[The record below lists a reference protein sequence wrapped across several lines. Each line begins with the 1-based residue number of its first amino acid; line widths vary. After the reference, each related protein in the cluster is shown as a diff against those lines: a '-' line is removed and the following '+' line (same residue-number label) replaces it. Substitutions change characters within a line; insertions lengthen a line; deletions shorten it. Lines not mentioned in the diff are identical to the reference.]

1 MANAADKQKEN
12 VPGPFYVDT
21 QCINCD
27 LCRQTAPDFFA
38 RNDDGGYAYVCKQP
52 GTDAERTL
60 CQQALDECPVNA
72 IGNDG

>member
-1 MANAADKQKEN
+1 MANVADKHKEN

-38 RNDDGGYAYVCKQP
+38 ANDDGGYAYVSKQP
-52 GTDAERTL
+52 ATDAERAL
-60 CQQALDECPVNA
+60 CQQALDECPVSA